1 MEQRFAFDQIANV
14 YKAARPDYPEA
25 LIEDVVSY
33 AGLRPNDKIL
43 EVGCGTGQATKSFAK
58 RNFSILAIDPGP
70 EMLRGARE
78 SLAGFS
84 DVGFLE
90 TTFEAWPGKQGGFRL
105 IVAAQSWHW
114 VSAEVR
120 FVRAAEVL
128 SPEGSLAVFG
138 HVPVGLPAPLLAQF
152 REIYLRHTGQWGRP
166 PEAWY
171 LPDGPLAMG
180 SIKEKQHLQTDV
192 TLAPG
197 KCYSI
202 VGYSKKVKDL
212 DLYLLLPPGVLS
224 GQDLTDDN
232 KPVIGGPP
240 QPMCPV
246 SATSVTYKLDIFADA
261 GSGDV
266 AVQLFSK
273 GK

>member
-1 MEQRFAFDQIANV
+1 MKKTTASLLV
-14 YKAARPDYPEA
+14 VCGLAATGAVPTLY
-25 LIEDVVSY
+25 
-33 AGLRPNDKIL
+33 
-43 EVGCGTGQATKSFAK
+43 GCGGGAKPAATAGEPSGDTSSLPEPAVLATSSAAPADSSTAPANDTSPLAQVLTTDAGQIQKIFQQAAAAPAATLKQNGATGGDPLAAGIRDAAK
-58 RNFSILAIDPGP
+58 
-70 EMLRGARE
+70 
-78 SLAGFS
+78 
-84 DVGFLE
+84 
-90 TTFEAWPGKQGGFRL
+90 K
-105 IVAAQSWHW
+105 
-114 VSAEVR
+114 
-120 FVRAAEVL
+120 
-128 SPEGSLAVFG
+128 
-138 HVPVGLPAPLLAQF
+138 LPAGMQ
-152 REIYLRHTGQWGRP
+152 
-166 PEAWY
+166 
-171 LPDGPLAMG
+171 PDGPLAMG

-212 DLYLLLPPGVLS
+212 DLYLLLPPGALS

-232 KPVIGGPP
+232 KPIIGGPP

-246 SATSVTYKLDIFADA
+246 SPTAVTYKLDIFADS